1 MQFLYNIS
9 IRFYILAIR
18 IASLFRPKAKLWIK
32 GRKNIFQKLKA
43 ATENENNIV
52 LFHCASLGEFEQG
65 RPIMEGY
72 KHKYPT
78 HKILLTFFSP
88 SGFEIQKNYN
98 GADWVFYLPADTP
111 SNAKQF
117 IEIVKPIK
125 AIFVKYEF
133 WFNYIKQLKKQRL
146 IETSKQR

>member
-43 ATENENNIV
+43 VTENENNIV
-52 LFHCASLGEFEQG
+52 WLHCASLGEFEQG

-72 KHKYPT
+72 KKKYPT
-78 HKILLTFFSP
+78 HKILLTFFP
-88 SGFEIQKNYN
+88 HQDMRFANIIILQIGC
-98 GADWVFYLPADTP
+98 
-111 SNAKQF
+111 F
-117 IEIVKPIK
+117 IYQQILLEMQNDLSV
-125 AIFVKYEF
+125 
-133 WFNYIKQLKKQRL
+133 L
-146 IETSKQR
+146 

>member
-72 KHKYPT
+72 KKKYPT

-88 SGFEIQKNYN
+88 SGYEIRKNYKS
-98 GADWVFYLPADTP
+98 ADWVFYLPVDTKA
-111 SNAKQF
+111 NAKQF
-117 IEIVKPIK
+117 ISIVKPIYYQSFSMLLLYTCT
-125 AIFVKYEF
+125 I
-133 WFNYIKQLKKQRL
+133 L
-146 IETSKQR
+146 

>member
-1 MQFLYNIS
+1 MHFLYNIS

-18 IASLFRPKAKLWIK
+18 IASLFRPKAKLWTE

-43 ATENENNIV
+43 VTENENNIV
-52 LFHCASLGEFEQG
+52 WLHCASLGEFEQG
-65 RPIMEGY
+65 RPIMKGY
-72 KHKYPT
+72 KKKYPT

-117 IEIVKPIK
+117 IEIVSQFVTTGSKVIIK
-125 AIFVKYEF
+125 DNE
-133 WFNYIKQLKKQRL
+133 
-146 IETSKQR
+146 IEY